1 MQLASLIQRYGSAGW
16 RHRWK
21 ALATAWLVCI
31 AGWVGVS
38 LIPDRYES
46 SVRLYAD
53 ADVVLSQLLRGIAV
67 DNAAGNQVALLQRT
81 LVSRPNLERVV
92 ARTDLDMRVTS
103 LESREELL
111 KKLEREIKI
120 SAQTA
125 NLFTITYS
133 DQDARLARDVV
144 QALLNLFIEQ
154 ATTNDRQQMEN
165 ARAFIAQQIAAYETQ
180 LREAE
185 RRRAEF
191 RVRYLELLPND
202 QFGGLTKLEQ
212 ARAQIQQMTNGLI
225 DLKQRRDM
233 LKQQLDSTSQTLSTA
248 EAAVAAGGRTTTP
261 QTTDPRVAQAEAALT
276 ELRLRFTEQH
286 PDVVSARKTLA
297 EAQAGASRRKTELTA
312 EIAQAQAASGA
323 AAQQN
328 VGRVPNPLYEQLR
341 LRLVDAEATIGSVER
356 RLSEEQ
362 VEADRL
368 QAMARGAPQ
377 LQAESLNLDRDYNVL
392 RKNYEDLLS
401 RREAVQISGA
411 ARAGAERVRLEVVD
425 PPTIPTLPTS
435 PNRPLLYS
443 GVLFLGL
450 AAGCGVIAL
459 LTMMDRAFY
468 TLGDLR
474 RLGLPVLGGIS
485 SADPPAR
492 LVLPAAAFGTVLAM
506 LLMTYGAVMVAG
518 PKLMAKL
525 PELLSRMLA

>member
-1 MQLASLIQRYGSAGW
+1 MNLAALIQRYSSAGW

-120 SAQTA
+120 AAQTA

-133 DQDARLARDVV
+133 DQDSRLARDVV

-165 ARAFIAQQIAAYETQ
+165 ARAFIAQQIAASETQ

-202 QFGGLTKLEQ
+202 QFGGLTKLEL

-225 DLKQRRDM
+225 DIKQRRDL
-233 LKQQLDSTSQTLSTA
+233 LKQQLDSTPQTLSTT
-248 EAAVAAGGRTTTP
+248 EAAVAAGGRTAP
-261 QTTDPRVAQAEAALT
+261 QSTDPRVLQAEAALA

-286 PDVVSARKTLA
+286 PDVVSARKTLT
-297 EAQAGASRRKTELTA
+297 EAQSGATRRKTELTA
-312 EIAQAQAASGA
+312 EIAQAQAATGGSP
-323 AAQQN
+323 QN
-328 VGRVPNPLYEQLR
+328 ASRVPNPLYEQLR
-341 LRLVDAEATIGSVER
+341 LRLVDAEATINSVER
-356 RLSEEQ
+356 RLGEEQ
-362 VEADRL
+362 VESDRL

-443 GVLFLGL
+443 GVLLLGL

-492 LVLPAAAFGTVLAM
+492 MVLPAAAFGTVLAM
-506 LLMTYGAVMVAG
+506 LLMAYGAVMVAG
-518 PKLMAKL
+518 PKFMAKL

>member
-1 MQLASLIQRYGSAGW
+1 MHLFTLIQRYGSAGW

-103 LESREELL
+103 LESRELLL
-111 KKLEREIKI
+111 KNLEREIKI

-233 LKQQLDSTSQTLSTA
+233 LKQQLDSTPQTLSTA
-248 EAAVAAGGRTTTP
+248 EAAVAAGGRTTP
-261 QTTDPRVAQAEAALT
+261 QNTDPRVVQAEAALA

-297 EAQAGASRRKTELTA
+297 EAQAASAKRKTELTA
-312 EIAQAQAASGA
+312 EIAQAQAANA
-323 AAQQN
+323 AGTQQN
-328 VGRVPNPLYEQLR
+328 TGRVPNPLYEQLR

-356 RLSEEQ
+356 RLGEEQ

-425 PPTIPTLPTS
+425 PPTIPTMPTS

-443 GVLFLGL
+443 GVLLLGL
-450 AAGCGVIAL
+450 AAGCGVIVL
-459 LTMMDRAFY
+459 LATMDRAFY
-468 TLGDLR
+468 TLSDLR

-492 LVLPAAAFGTVLAM
+492 LVLPAAAFGSVLAM
-506 LLMTYGAVMVAG
+506 LLMAYGAVMVAG
-518 PKLMAKL
+518 PKFMAKL

>member
-1 MQLASLIQRYGSAGW
+1 MNLAAAIQRYSSAGW

-111 KKLEREIKI
+111 KKLEREIRI
-120 SAQTA
+120 AAQTA

-202 QFGGLTKLEQ
+202 QYGGLTKLEQ
-212 ARAQIQQMTNGLI
+212 SRAQIQQMTNGLI
-225 DLKQRRDM
+225 DLKQRRDL
-233 LKQQLDSTSQTLSTA
+233 LKQQLDSTPQTLSTA
-248 EAAVAAGGRTTTP
+248 EAAVAAGGRMTA
-261 QTTDPRVAQAEAALT
+261 QSTDPRVVQAETALT
-276 ELRLRFTEQH
+276 ELRQRFTEQH
-286 PDVVSARKTLA
+286 PDVVSARKNLE
-297 EAQAGASRRKTELTA
+297 EARAAAARRKNELTA
-312 EIAQAQAASGA
+312 ELAQAQAASSAGTN
-323 AAQQN
+323 QN
-328 VGRVPNPLYEQLR
+328 SGRVPNPLYEQLR
-341 LRLVDAEATIGSVER
+341 LRLVDADATISSVER
-356 RLSEEQ
+356 RLGEEQ

-443 GVLFLGL
+443 GVLLLGL

-468 TLGDLR
+468 TLSDLR

-492 LVLPAAAFGTVLAM
+492 MVLPAAAFGSGLAM
-506 LLMTYGAVMVAG
+506 LLMAYGAVMVAG
-518 PKLMAKL
+518 AKVMAKL
-525 PELLSRMLA
+525 PELLSRILA